1 MTDIPI
7 VYWLGLAAA
16 VLLVGVE
23 LWWLAR
29 KRVDARRRERM
40 AKAGGAM

>member
-16 VLLVGVE
+16 VLLVGLE
-23 LWWLAR
+23 LWWLA
-29 KRVDARRRERM
+29 KRRP
-40 AKAGGAM
+40 